1 LRIATVYVA
10 PARAQASLATTPFGI
25 ATTFFAQIAISEPVA
40 AHPRTLDL
48 GDEAGRFAGLGF
60 AGYRSAERRR
70 AGTMHPRLPN

>member
-1 LRIATVYVA
+1 MNVA
-10 PARAQASLATTPFGI
+10 PATSEPSDDALGI

-48 GDEAGRFAGLGF
+48 ADEAGRFAGLGV
-60 AGYRSAERRR
+60 AGYRSAECRR